1 MIFQRIQNDLYFSF
15 ESLTIFFIIIRMEV
29 FVDSLFFSINYS
41 NNTLNSNFHHI
52 FSFQASSDG
61 NATVSIL
68 AFPPKM
74 EHIGKRLLCKA
85 SNPLIKQ
92 SEIMDGMK
100 LNIDCKYCYC
110 FVLFSKK
117 CTLNKNQEN
126 NRNLLIFNYL
136 MVFVV

>member
-1 MIFQRIQNDLYFSF
+1 MVDLD
-15 ESLTIFFIIIRMEV
+15 ESSQPKVLRNNFRHV
-29 FVDSLFFSINYS
+29 FL
-41 NNTLNSNFHHI
+41 
-52 FSFQASSDG
+52 QASSDG

-100 LNIDCKYCYC
+100 LNIDCK
-110 FVLFSKK
+110 
-117 CTLNKNQEN
+117 
-126 NRNLLIFNYL
+126 
-136 MVFVV
+136 